1 MLVFDLN
8 NDGVISTTPG
18 SNGQGGDSK
27 KRISFETEYGEYTLY
42 KSKKSFKKAKR
53 CAEKSG
59 GYLAEIETYDEG
71 VALFDAISGLL
82 TKKDLKKTTAK
93 KNAGGAS
100 YVWLGGSDK
109 KKEGVWEWG
118 YSGNKI
124 STNRYDWG
132 SGLLG
137 KEPDNYMKEQNHLA
151 MGLET
156 WPRGYGWGEGFGNG
170 GQWNDISGKNKIY
183 FIVES
188 TFPLTVI

>member
-8 NDGVISTTPG
+8 NDGVISTTSG
-18 SNGQGGDSK
+18 SNSQVGDTK
-27 KRISFETEYGEYTLY
+27 KRISFETEFGQYTLY

-53 CAEKSG
+53 IAENSG

-71 VALFDAISGLL
+71 LALFDTITGLL